1 MLHKDLCQN
10 AENRVLHVIISSC
23 GMGEDFLRCRM
34 ATWAWS
40 ICRASLLAG
49 K

>member
-10 AENRVLHVIISSC
+10 AENRVLHVIILSF
-23 GMGEDFLRCRM
+23 GVGEDFMRCRM
-34 ATWAWS
+34 ASWAWS
-40 ICRASLLAG
+40 IWRASLLAG